1 MGPTLLK
8 CRDVSELVTD
18 YAEGTLPPGRR
29 LAVRLHL
36 MFCSM
41 CRNYLDQM
49 TKTRALLKRTPLAP
63 PSDAEIERIL
73 AKPPAE

>member
-1 MGPTLLK
+1 LLK

-18 YAEGTLPPGRR
+18 YTEGTLPPGRR

-49 TKTRALLKRTPLAP
+49 NKTRALLTGRPLSP
-63 PSDAEIERIL
+63 PSDTELDHLL
-73 AKPPAE
+73 ARPPAE